1 MPIDDKKLNKDGA
14 INDFANV
21 IDIIIVNYRSAD
33 DTLVAIAAI
42 TPWRHGRIWLV
53 DNSEDGAEAARLSDA
68 LADIPEVQLLVPER
82 NLGFG
87 GGCNLAFEQSTAEFV
102 LLLNPDARID
112 ERNILML
119 VETLRQH
126 PSWSGVSPK
135 TFWDATQRFL
145 LPSAFP
151 QTPLMML
158 AMTLA
163 LRSPRLAKWGAH
175 YYLRKMRD
183 DMAASRPYSTSFLV
197 GAVMM
202 LRRSAVLAAG
212 GLFDPDYF
220 MFYED
225 SDLSLRLRRAG
236 YWLGIVPM
244 AEAVHEYR
252 HKPFKDCMMAES
264 RQVYFTKNFPLFYRF
279 TGKLSR
285 LAQWGRPINWEE
297 WGEILP
303 HPVSDPEE
311 LHAQLGGAGVVA
323 FSPSVMM
330 MPALFRPSCTD
341 PVLFNAQDW
350 ARIEPGRY
358 MLACSGGKDG
368 SALRWVGFEK

>member
-1 MPIDDKKLNKDGA
+1 MTLP
-14 INDFANV
+14 NV
-21 IDIIIVNYRSAD
+21 IDIIIVNYRCAE
-33 DTLVAIAAI
+33 DTLAAIAAI
-42 TPWRHGRIWLV
+42 TPWRQGRIWLV
-53 DNSEDGAEAARLSDA
+53 DNSEDGAETARLSDA

-119 VETLRQH
+119 VETLRLH
-126 PSWSGVSPK
+126 PGWGGVSPK
-135 TFWDATQRFL
+135 TFWDATQHFL

-151 QTPLMML
+151 QTPLVML

-163 LRSPRLAKWGAH
+163 LHAPRLAKWGAR
-175 YYLRKMRD
+175 YYLRKMRG
-183 DMAASRPYSTSFLV
+183 DMAASKPYSIPFLV

-236 YWLGIVPM
+236 YRLGIVPM

-252 HKPFKDCMMAES
+252 HKSYKAGMMAES
-264 RQVYFTKNFPLFYRF
+264 GQVYFAKNFPRFYRV
-279 TGKLSR
+279 TGHLSL
-285 LAQWGRPINWEE
+285 LARWGRPVIWDE

-303 HPVSDPEE
+303 HPVNGPEE

-323 FSPSVMM
+323 LSPSVMM
-330 MPALFRPSCTD
+330 MPALFRPCCAD

-358 MLACSGGKDG
+358 MLACSGRKKG
-368 SALRWVGFEK
+368 SALRWVGFERGETGAGLI

>member
-1 MPIDDKKLNKDGA
+1 MVLH
-14 INDFANV
+14 NV
-21 IDIIIVNYRSAD
+21 IDIIIVNYRSAE
-33 DTLVAIAAI
+33 DTLAAIAAI
-42 TPWRHGRIWLV
+42 TPWRQGRILLV
-53 DNSEDGAEAARLSDA
+53 DNSEDGAEVARLSDA

-119 VETLRQH
+119 VETLRLH
-126 PSWSGVSPK
+126 PGWGGVSPK

-151 QTPLMML
+151 QTPLVML

-163 LRSPRLAKWGAH
+163 LHAPRLAKWGARH
-175 YYLRKMRD
+175 YLRKMRGN
-183 DMAASRPYSTSFLV
+183 MSASKPYSIPFLV

-212 GLFDPDYF
+212 GLFDPNYF

-236 YWLGIVPM
+236 YRLGIVPM

-252 HKPFKDCMMAES
+252 HKSYKAGMMAES
-264 RQVYFTKNFPLFYRF
+264 GQVYFAKNFPRFYRV
-279 TGKLSR
+279 TGHLSL
-285 LAQWGRPINWEE
+285 LARWGRPVIWDE

-303 HPVSDPEE
+303 RPVNGPEE

-323 FSPSVMM
+323 LSPSVIM
-330 MPALFRPSCTD
+330 MPALFRPCCAD

-358 MLACSGGKDG
+358 MLACSGGKKG
-368 SALRWVGFEK
+368 SALRWVGFERGETGAGLI